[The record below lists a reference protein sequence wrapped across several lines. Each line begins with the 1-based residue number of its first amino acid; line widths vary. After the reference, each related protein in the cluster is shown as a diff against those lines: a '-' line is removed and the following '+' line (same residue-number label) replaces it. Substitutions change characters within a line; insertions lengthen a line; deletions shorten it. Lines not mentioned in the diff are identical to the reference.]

1 MTSNSSLVS
10 HFLSFLRVFINLCMH
25 PSQRDVGFPNVSI
38 SSCSKMGLVLATEGE
53 SRLTETYARCQQ
65 CVEANGAGA
74 GAFIDGKW
82 TNDGAIGRGSNILP
96 NQSAIRVLKL
106 QIT

>member
-1 MTSNSSLVS
+1 
-10 HFLSFLRVFINLCMH
+10 
-25 PSQRDVGFPNVSI
+25 
-38 SSCSKMGLVLATEGE
+38 MGPVLATEGE
-53 SRLTETYARCQQ
+53 SHQTETYARCGQ

-96 NQSAIRVLKL
+96 YWSAIWVLKL
-106 QIT
+106 RRNWYQSLRTTQEAD